1 VSTALHPS
9 PDADA
14 PAAPRTVAVQDP
26 DAAPADEEPA
36 LQATPERVL
45 MKGNEAIAEAAIQAG
60 CDAYFGYPIT
70 PQAELLEWM
79 ARRMPELGRAFVQA
93 ESELAAI
100 NMGLGAAS
108 TGARV
113 LVSSSSPGMSLM
125 AEAMSYMAGSEV
137 PLVLV
142 NVMRGGP
149 GLGSIGPSQA
159 DYFQAVKGHGHG
171 DYRVPVLAPA
181 SISEAMALM
190 ADAFELAE
198 RYRTPVIMLAD
209 GILGQAME
217 PVVPSYRCPDR
228 PPMEWALGGAAG
240 REPRVV
246 KSLHLK
252 PEALE
257 AHNRHLQAKFQSI
270 ERREVRWTSDRLD
283 DAELVIV
290 AYGTAA
296 RVARTAI
303 DRAREIGL
311 RVGLVRPI
319 SLWPF
324 PSAPIAEAASRARGV
339 LVVELSAG
347 QLVEDVRLAVEGRAP
362 VVHHGRTGGMVP
374 SPSEVVAALRH
385 LYAVTAPRM
394 DPHGVTP
401 IAASRAAEP
410 ADIPV
415 DADEVDPLDL
425 IVDAGVE
432 AAAWTAEPD
441 PLDLVV
447 DGTWADRAALGDR
460 PVGSRRANQARS
472 PSMAAATEEADDL
485 ELDPAVLVTA
495 DDWDRFRRR
504 CHERDVL
511 APLVEPIVPEAV
523 R

>member
-1 VSTALHPS
+1 MATVVR
-9 PDADA
+9 DR
-14 PAAPRTVAVQDP
+14 PAADG
-26 DAAPADEEPA
+26 EEPA
-36 LQATPERVL
+36 LREPGTAEATAARQETPARVL

-100 NMGLGAAS
+100 NMGLGAAA

-149 GLGSIGPSQA
+149 GLGSIGPSQS

-181 SISEAMALM
+181 SISEAMALV
-190 ADAFELAE
+190 AEAFEIAE
-198 RYRTPVIMLAD
+198 RYRNPVIMLAD

-217 PVVPSYRCPDR
+217 PVVPEYRCPPRVPFD
-228 PPMEWALGGAAG
+228 WALGGADG

-246 KSLHLK
+246 RSLHLK

-257 AHNRHLQAKFQSI
+257 AHNRHLQLKYQAI
-270 ERREVRWTSDRLD
+270 ETREVRWAGERLE

-296 RVARTAI
+296 RVARTAVE
-303 DRAREIGL
+303 RARAAGL
-311 RVGLVRPI
+311 PVGLFRPI

-324 PSAPIAEAASRARGV
+324 PSAALAEVAERSRGL

-347 QLVEDVRLAVEGRAP
+347 QMLEDVRLAVGDRTPIAF
-362 VVHHGRTGGMVP
+362 HGRTGGMVP
-374 SPSEVVAALRH
+374 SPGDV
-385 LYAVTAPRM
+385 VTAL
-394 DPHGVTP
+394 HQL
-401 IAASRAAEP
+401 AATVHLDVPKPAPVEEP
-410 ADIPV
+410 G
-415 DADEVDPLDL
+415 PLSFVIGGAFGD
-425 IVDAGVE
+425 
-432 AAAWTAEPD
+432 AAWDFEPGPAEHLEPGHWEEFRYGHAPD
-441 PLDLVV
+441 RGPTHADLDDHIDNVERLGLV
-447 DGTWADRAALGDR
+447 A
-460 PVGSRRANQARS
+460 RR
-472 PSMAAATEEADDL
+472 
-485 ELDPAVLVTA
+485 
-495 DDWDRFRRR
+495 
-504 CHERDVL
+504 
-511 APLVEPIVPEAV
+511 EP